1 MELIIEK
8 ALQEAMA
15 AHNEGKLQD
24 AERLYRLVLKFNP
37 KHPDAN
43 HNLGLLAAL
52 ECKTDIALPFFRAA
66 LEAHPKEGK
75 YWVSYIDAL
84 IQEQQLENAK
94 HAIQQVMQ
102 LGLDG
107 KILHSWKEKLAAIT
121 AGRGE
126 NSSSPSQRQINNLLH
141 HYRDGRFSD
150 AEALAIS
157 ITKEFPLHQFGWK
170 ALGAICGETGR
181 IRESL
186 LPNKLSVQL
195 APNDAQAHYNLGITL
210 KKLGELSEAE
220 ACYKQAI
227 ALKQDHAEAF
237 YNLGIT
243 LKELGRLDE
252 ATSSYQ
258 QAIVLKPSHAEAHN
272 NLGNIFDELGR
283 LDKAEACFK
292 QAIALKPDYAEA
304 HHNLSFILLNSG
316 RLKEGL
322 DENEWRLK
330 APRGVIR
337 NRHFPNPMWDV
348 QKSLQSKRI
357 LLWSEQGIGDTLNWA
372 SCIPLVAS
380 LAGHTILECQE
391 KIVSLLARSF
401 PDIEVKAEDRS
412 MDSKRDDFDFHL
424 PMGSLYRQFFPNIS
438 ENLNVAAYLIPDP
451 ARVKFWRK
459 RLGSLGE
466 GPYIGISWKS
476 SKVSP
481 FRLKHYPPILE
492 WSRVLT
498 IPDVTFI
505 NLQYSDFTD
514 DLNDIRNKLGVT
526 INNFDDLDLYND
538 VDDVVALCA
547 ALDMVVSTKV
557 TPLIFSSGVGT
568 PTKVANWRQSS
579 WNNVLTNPVC
589 SSAKMFHRDTGESWD
604 NVFKSIAEDILQVKD
619 KIAPHG

>member
-1 MELIIEK
+1 M
-8 ALQEAMA
+8 
-15 AHNEGKLQD
+15 
-24 AERLYRLVLKFNP
+24 
-37 KHPDAN
+37 
-43 HNLGLLAAL
+43 
-52 ECKTDIALPFFRAA
+52 
-66 LEAHPKEGK
+66 
-75 YWVSYIDAL
+75 
-84 IQEQQLENAK
+84 
-94 HAIQQVMQ
+94 
-102 LGLDG
+102 
-107 KILHSWKEKLAAIT
+107 
-121 AGRGE
+121 
-126 NSSSPSQRQINNLLH
+126 
-141 HYRDGRFSD
+141 
-150 AEALAIS
+150 
-157 ITKEFPLHQFGWK
+157 
-170 ALGAICGETGR
+170 
-181 IRESL
+181 
-186 LPNKLSVQL
+186 
-195 APNDAQAHYNLGITL
+195 
-210 KKLGELSEAE
+210 
-220 ACYKQAI
+220 
-227 ALKQDHAEAF
+227 
-237 YNLGIT
+237 GIT

-526 INNFDDLDLYND
+526 INNFDDLDQYND

-579 WNNVLTNPVC
+579 WNNVLTNPAC